1 MTRWITAAAVWLASI
16 PALHAAEVSN
26 FTLDNGLEVVVL
38 EDRRAPAVVHM
49 LWYRVGA
56 SDEPRGLSGIAHFLE
71 HLMFKG
77 TETVASGEFSRIVA
91 ANGGRDNAFTAHDY
105 TGYFQRVASDR
116 LDVMMEMEADRMVNL
131 VIDPV
136 AMETEREVVLEER
149 NQRTENEPG
158 SLFSEQRQ
166 AAQFLNHPYGQ
177 PIVGWRHEIE
187 AITLDDLE
195 AFYRANYAPNNAVLI
210 VAGDAG
216 PEEVRALAERT
227 YGVIPANPA
236 ISPRDRVDEPPHL
249 AERRLRFEDARVS
262 QPYVV
267 RSYLAP
273 ERDAGDQETAA
284 ALTLLAEVL
293 GGDSAT
299 SVLGQT
305 LQFEQGSAIYTSA
318 FYSGTSLDDTTFGL
332 VAVPAPGVSLEEL
345 EAAMDARLRS
355 FVEEGVDAA
364 QLERL
369 KTQIR
374 ASLIYSEDN
383 LGSLARRYGAAL
395 TSGLTVEDVQAWPD
409 ILAAVTE
416 DDILAAAELLFN
428 RNRAVTGYMM
438 APDQAAAQ
446 EVMQ

>member
-38 EDRRAPAVVHM
+38 EARRAPAVVHM

-71 HLMFKG
+71 HLMIQG
-77 TETVASGEFSRIVA
+77 TEAVASGECSRIVA

-149 NQRTENEPG
+149 NQRTEYEPG

-177 PIVGWRHEIE
+177 PIAGWRHESE
-187 AITLDDLE
+187 AITLDELE

-227 YGVIPANPA
+227 YGVRHRTKP
-236 ISPRDRVDEPPHL
+236 
-249 AERRLRFEDARVS
+249 
-262 QPYVV
+262 
-267 RSYLAP
+267 P
-273 ERDAGDQETAA
+273 ER
-284 ALTLLAEVL
+284 
-293 GGDSAT
+293 
-299 SVLGQT
+299 
-305 LQFEQGSAIYTSA
+305 
-318 FYSGTSLDDTTFGL
+318 
-332 VAVPAPGVSLEEL
+332 
-345 EAAMDARLRS
+345 
-355 FVEEGVDAA
+355 
-364 QLERL
+364 
-369 KTQIR
+369 
-374 ASLIYSEDN
+374 
-383 LGSLARRYGAAL
+383 
-395 TSGLTVEDVQAWPD
+395 
-409 ILAAVTE
+409 
-416 DDILAAAELLFN
+416 
-428 RNRAVTGYMM
+428 
-438 APDQAAAQ
+438 
-446 EVMQ
+446 